1 VSPDV
6 PGAKESLML
15 RWLQSCSIFLLVL
28 ALAGCGG
35 GGGGAG
41 SPGAMVGENRID
53 VAVAGLLSA

>member
-1 VSPDV
+1 
-6 PGAKESLML
+6 ML